1 MGAIMGGQI
10 GTFNLVKLAEDE
22 IKNFGEHVRVVFE
35 GQEFTNVEMGRS
47 ARRLATALQRL
58 KVKRGDRVLIQ
69 MANCPEVFQSFWAI
83 WRIGAIVVPVN
94 HMIGSEESACIY
106 YDCGAETLISTADF
120 LPRIEICR
128 TKTQA
133 LRNVILIDRKVPE
146 NCLSYWELV
155 GECPEETGIARTDGD
170 EVAAVV
176 YTAGTTGKPKGVMHS
191 HYSLYSIAKMLN
203 DSVSLPEET
212 VSVFVLPLCHI
223 YGLSCSI
230 AGALKGGLKAVVLPS
245 FNVDKI
251 FGCIEAYK
259 ANLFVGVPTLYVY
272 MLLHPDPGKYDLSSM
287 RWWIS
292 GSAPLSQETWRGFK
306 EKFGF
311 EIIEG
316 WGLTEIGASG
326 CVNPLGGPK
335 KVGSIGRPV
344 KDAQI
349 KIIDSDGKELPQG
362 QPGEIVIRSPGVM
375 KGYWNMPEE
384 TAEVLRDG
392 WIHTGDIGYVDDDG
406 YYFITDRKKDIIIKG
421 GENISPREIEEVI
434 VTHPKVCEAAVV
446 GIKDH
451 IYGEDIKAFVVLKAG
466 EQTTADELKEYCC
479 GRLKRFKTPKEFVF
493 VDALPKN
500 LVGKVLR
507 KELRRM
513 AQSPADGQ

>member
-1 MGAIMGGQI
+1 MGGQI

-344 KDAQI
+344 KDAHL

-384 TAEVLRDG
+384 TAEILRDG